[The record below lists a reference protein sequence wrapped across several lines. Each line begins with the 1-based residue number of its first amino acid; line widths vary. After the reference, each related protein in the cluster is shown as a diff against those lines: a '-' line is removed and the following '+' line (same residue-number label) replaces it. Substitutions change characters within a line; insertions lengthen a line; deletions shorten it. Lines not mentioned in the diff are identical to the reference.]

1 MSIYVHFLILWY
13 KPKHLATKKK
23 YYVVWNGV
31 TPGIYDT
38 WNKCKLQIQG
48 YPSARY
54 KSFKTR
60 AEAEEAYMAGA
71 NASISSKTYSSDK
84 NQDYKNYLSEIIL
97 PSLSVDAACSGN
109 PGIVEYQGVD
119 TESKIVFFKKGPF
132 NKGTNNLGEFL
143 ALIHALA
150 YLKKKGDL
158 NMTVYSDS
166 RTAMSWLRNRK
177 VKTTFFNKYKNDEL
191 LDLVN
196 RAIRWMDQNRTYNP
210 VKKWNTKKWG
220 EIPADFGRK

>member
-1 MSIYVHFLILWY
+1 
-13 KPKHLATKKK
+13 LAGKKK

-31 TPGIYDT
+31 TPGIYEN
-38 WNKCKLQIQG
+38 WAECKLQIQG
-48 YPSARY
+48 YPGAKY
-54 KSFKTR
+54 KSFKTKAA
-60 AEAEEAYMAGA
+60 AEDAFVAGA
-71 NASISSKTYSSDK
+71 NESIVRKARSTDK
-84 NQDYKNYLSEIIL
+84 NNDYKDFLSEIDL
-97 PSLSVDAACSGN
+97 PSISVDAACSGN

-158 NMTVYSDS
+158 KMTVYSDS
-166 RTAMSWLRNRK
+166 RTAMSWLRNKK
-177 VKTTFFNKYKNDEL
+177 VKTTFFNKYKNDTL
-191 LDLVN
+191 LEVLN
-196 RAIRWMDQNRTYNP
+196 RAVEWMNQNPTYNP
-210 VKKWNTKKWG
+210 VKKWDTAKWG